1 MEGTFE
7 IGTAGGGGGS
17 INNGSAQINESGVN
31 KGDGKVIIT
40 LST

>member
-1 MEGTFE
+1 MEGAFE
-7 IGTAGGGGGS
+7 IGAAGGGGS
-17 INNGSAQINESGVN
+17 INNGSAQINECGVN

>member
-7 IGTAGGGGGS
+7 IGVPEGGGS
-17 INNGSAQINESGVN
+17 INNGSAQKIESGLN